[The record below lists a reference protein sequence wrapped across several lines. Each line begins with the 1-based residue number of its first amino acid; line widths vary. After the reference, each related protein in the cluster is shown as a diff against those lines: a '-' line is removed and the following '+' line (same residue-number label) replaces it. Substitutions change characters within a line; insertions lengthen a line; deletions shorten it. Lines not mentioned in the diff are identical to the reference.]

1 MAAAERVGGATGA
14 GMAEVATEVATVAA
28 KVVAAWEEAARAEAA
43 RAVEMGVAAMV
54 VATAAAEG
62 VVVVR
67 EV

>member
-1 MAAAERVGGATGA
+1 M
-14 GMAEVATEVATVAA
+14 
-28 KVVAAWEEAARAEAA
+28 VVARAEAA